1 MQDWKEDVVLDWV
14 SRSPDI
20 PKEVKQQLEK
30 MCRQK
35 QIKGSVLEV
44 LNDKM
49 LSENFLIVRPPP
61 PPSHTHTRPP
71 PPSRSF
77 GVLAVLHITA
87 TRTNTP
93 FISTQSLH

>member
-20 PKEVKQQLEK
+20 PAEVKPQLAK
-30 MCRQK
+30 ICRQEH
-35 QIKGSVLEV
+35 IKGSVLAVVNEK
-44 LNDKM
+44 L

-61 PPSHTHTRPP
+61 LPHTHAAR
-71 PPSRSF
+71 SRSF